1 MFYRRFTSGYTFCLP
16 QLARFR
22 CIVWKELGAVG
33 LLPLLDPP
41 PPPPAPSS
49 PSSSPSPSPSTFDA
63 VDARVP
69 VGAGAVPATE
79 GAFDRG
85 VAAGRGWSDG
95 SRADGDAFLYP
106 ADVEGDIIEAYAAA
120 LEHPRFGPCGEQQ
133 LQRRQLRQ
141 QRRGG
146 ASVSRPVG
154 AVVAADSLEGCGG
167 GSGGSGGGGVGGAVG
182 GFVDAG
188 EANGV
193 AVEDDRSPDGDGENC
208 ERSMREVAVHHLACY
223 LFPPAL
229 HLTSTADT
237 SSPPSQQQPQ
247 QQPKLDG
254 TDGSSSGG
262 GRGGVNDNE
271 IAVERGADVDEN
283 AYAWRPDFA
292 RRKMF
297 DRLLLLLLRR
307 HGGAGGGGGEV
318 DGVGGSVAVSI
329 FGYACSGSVSSDSA
343 TVAAAA
349 AAAATAATPRRHRG
363 SAETCGEKPEGLER
377 NEEDSKG
384 QEQQEQAEEGGR
396 TDVSEAVAAPS
407 RAPPPS
413 HPGCE
418 QGRRYAWRSSLG
430 LRRRRALQAY
440 CRESDALARAAAGGR
455 GSNGKGGDI
464 DGAEGI
470 VRWLEAE
477 REVEDVV
484 ARLLS
489 VAATA
494 LPGGQK

>member
-1 MFYRRFTSGYTFCLP
+1 M
-16 QLARFR
+16 
-22 CIVWKELGAVG
+22 WKELGAVG

-41 PPPPAPSS
+41 PPPSAPSS
-49 PSSSPSPSPSTFDA
+49 PSSSPSPSPSTSDA
-63 VDARVP
+63 VDARLP
-69 VGAGAVPATE
+69 VGTGAVPATE

-85 VAAGRGWSDG
+85 VAAGLGWRDG
-95 SRADGDAFLYP
+95 SRADDDAYLSP

-133 LQRRQLRQ
+133 LQRRQLQRRR
-141 QRRGG
+141 RRGG
-146 ASVSRPVG
+146 ASVPRPVG
-154 AVVAADSLEGCGG
+154 AIVIAGSLE
-167 GSGGSGGGGVGGAVG
+167 GSGGSGGGGVGGDVG
-182 GFVDAG
+182 GLADDTG
-188 EANGV
+188 EANVV
-193 AVEDDRSPDGDGENC
+193 AAENNRSPDSDGESC

-223 LFPPAL
+223 LFPPAP
-229 HLTSTADT
+229 HLTGTADT
-237 SSPPSQQQPQ
+237 SSPPPPPQ

-254 TDGSSSGG
+254 TDGSGCGG

-271 IAVERGADVDEN
+271 IAVERGADVHEN
-283 AYAWRPDFA
+283 ASAWRPDFA

-297 DRLLLLLLRR
+297 DRILLLQLRR

-329 FGYACSGSVSSDSA
+329 FGYACSASVSSGSV
-343 TVAAAA
+343 TAAAA
-349 AAAATAATPRRHRG
+349 AAPATAATPRRHRG
-363 SAETCGEKPEGLER
+363 SAETCGEKRERLER
-377 NEEDSKG
+377 NDEDSKG
-384 QEQQEQAEEGGR
+384 QEQQEQGEKGGR
-396 TDVSEAVAAPS
+396 TSVSETVAAPL

-413 HPGCE
+413 HAGCE
-418 QGRRYAWRSSLG
+418 RGRRCAWRSSLG
-430 LRRRRALQAY
+430 LGRRRALQAY

-455 GSNGKGGDI
+455 GSDGRGGDI

-470 VRWLEAE
+470 VRWLDAE

-494 LPGGQK
+494 FPGCQK